1 MESLLSVV
9 ATADADLEV
18 QEALEVQAD
27 PAVVAVVVDH
37 NQTHPEDLQHR
48 DLVVAELVMDLKVA
62 TALTRQFIVDLV
74 VVVLEAL
81 VILEV
86 KAV

>member
-62 TALTRQFIVDLV
+62 TALTRQQLHGLDLQGYQRFQHHHH
-74 VVVLEAL
+74 
-81 VILEV
+81 
-86 KAV
+86 